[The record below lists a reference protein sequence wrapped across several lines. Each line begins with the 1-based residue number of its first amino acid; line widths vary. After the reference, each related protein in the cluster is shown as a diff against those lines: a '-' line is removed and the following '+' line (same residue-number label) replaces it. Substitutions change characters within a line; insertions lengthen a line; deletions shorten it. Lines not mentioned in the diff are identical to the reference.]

1 MLSDAA
7 YGLIL
12 TTLCAIILK
21 KYKPE
26 GTTHRMIKMFMFCGL
41 STFMWGAL
49 FGGWFGN
56 FFTVAAKT
64 FFGKEFVI
72 KPLWFD
78 PLSEPMKLLVVSLIL
93 GAIHLFVGMG
103 VQAYMDIKD
112 GRPLDALF
120 DIGLWYLLLI
130 GIVLFAFR
138 RKAGRMSGR
147 HRQDY
152 GNHRC
157 GWYSADRRQK
167 EKRHFRQADRRTWQ
181 PLRHHKLSV

>member
-1 MLSDAA
+1 
-7 YGLIL
+7 
-12 TTLCAIILK
+12 
-21 KYKPE
+21 
-26 GTTHRMIKMFMFCGL
+26 
-41 STFMWGAL
+41 MWGAL

-78 PLSEPMKLLVVSLIL
+78 PLSEPMRLLVVSLIL

-130 GIVLFAFR
+130 GI
-138 RKAGRMSGR
+138 
-147 HRQDY
+147 Y
-152 GNHRC
+152 GC
-157 GWYSADRRQK
+157 GLDGPDSAESWAQERSASARL
-167 EKRHFRQADRRTWQ
+167 WQ
-181 PLRHHKLSV
+181 SSVRLVFC